1 MEKIKTVL
9 IGLGTVNI
17 GFLKIIIN
25 KNKELENK
33 HDIEFVIVGVADST
47 GIAINTN
54 GFNHQNLVDLKARNE
69 HVNNLESYIPNI
81 QTEEITE
88 HVDAGLVIDG
98 SPVNLETG
106 NPGLEVVRNSLKKG
120 WPVVLANK
128 APLVLAYDELH
139 KLARDNNCQL
149 AYSATVCGG
158 LPVINVLQRDLK
170 LTEMSRFRG
179 ILNATTN
186 FILQELETGGSFD
199 EAVKEAQRTGAAEAD
214 PSLDIN
220 GYDTAN
226 KLYIIMKSFTSY
238 SGQLNDIQIEG
249 IQNISENHLIES
261 KNKGRKI
268 KLLGIAEKIDSQW
281 ELRVKPVEV
290 DEDSFLGSCNGWEMG
305 IEVDTDL
312 YENIRMKKREE
323 DPVGT
328 SAAVLRDA
336 IQLADDLIGKI

>member
-1 MEKIKTVL
+1 MEKVKTVL

-17 GFLKIIIN
+17 GFLKILIN
-25 KNKELENK
+25 KKNDLDEKYS
-33 HDIEFVIVGVADST
+33 IEFVIVGVADST
-47 GIAINTN
+47 GIAINID
-54 GFNHQNLVDLKARNE
+54 GFPHQNLVDLKARNG
-69 HVNNLESYIPNI
+69 HVNILEGYIPNV
-81 QTEEITE
+81 QTESITKY
-88 HVDAGLVIDG
+88 VDASLVIEG

-106 NPGLEVVRNSLKKG
+106 NPGLEVVRNSLQNG
-120 WPVVLANK
+120 WSVVLANK
-128 APLVLAYDELH
+128 APLVIAYDELH
-139 KLARDNNCQL
+139 RLAKENHGKL

-158 LPVINVLQRDLK
+158 LPLINILQRDLK

-214 PSLDIN
+214 PSLDVN

-226 KLYIIMKSFTSY
+226 KLYIIMKSFTNY

-249 IQNISENHLIES
+249 IQNITVNQLVET
-261 KNKGRKI
+261 KKRGRKI
-268 KLLGIAEKIDSQW
+268 KLLGIAEKVNSQW
-281 ELRVKPVEV
+281 KLRVKPVEV
-290 DEDSFLGSCNGWEMG
+290 DETSFLGNCDGWEMG
-305 IEVDTDL
+305 IELETDL
-312 YENIRMKKREE
+312 YENITMKKREE

-336 IQLADDLIGKI
+336 ILLSENLIGIT

>member
-1 MEKIKTVL
+1 VDKIKTVL

-25 KNKELENK
+25 KKKELEDK
-33 HDIEFVIVGVADST
+33 HEIEFVIVGVADST

-54 GFNHQNLVDLKARNE
+54 GFTHQNLVDLKARNE
-69 HVNNLESYIPNI
+69 HVDILEGYVADV
-81 QTEEITE
+81 QTESITE
-88 HVDAGLVIDG
+88 YVDASLLIEG

-120 WPVVLANK
+120 WSVVLANK

-139 KLARDNNCQL
+139 SSAKENHGKL

-158 LPVINVLQRDLK
+158 LPVINILQRDLK
-170 LTEMSRFRG
+170 LAEMIRFRG

-199 EAVKEAQRTGAAEAD
+199 EAVKEAQRIGAAEAD
-214 PSLDIN
+214 PSLDVN
-220 GYDTAN
+220 GFDTAN
-226 KLYIIMKSFTSY
+226 KLYIIMKSFTNF

-249 IQNISENHLIES
+249 IQNITVNQLVES

-268 KLLGIAEKIDSQW
+268 KLLGIAEKVNSQW
-281 ELRVKPVEV
+281 KLRVKPIEV
-290 DEDSFLGSCNGWEMG
+290 DETSFLGNCDGWEMG
-305 IEVDTDL
+305 IELETDL
-312 YENIRMKKREE
+312 YENITMKKREE

-336 IQLADDLIGKI
+336 IQLSENLIGKS

>member
-1 MEKIKTVL
+1 VEKIKTVL

-25 KNKELENK
+25 KKKELEDK
-33 HDIEFVIVGVADST
+33 HRIEFVIVGVADST
-47 GIAINTN
+47 GIAINFN
-54 GFNHQNLVDLKARNE
+54 GFNHQNLVDLKAQNG
-69 HVNNLESYIPNI
+69 HVNILEDFKPDV
-81 QTEEITE
+81 QTEAITE
-88 HVDAGLVIDG
+88 YVDGNLLIDG
-98 SPVNLETG
+98 SPVDLKTG
-106 NPGLEVVRNSLKKG
+106 NPGLEVVRNALKKG
-120 WPVVLANK
+120 WSVVLANK
-128 APLVLAYDELH
+128 APLVLAYDELQ

-170 LTEMSRFRG
+170 LTEMIRFRG

-214 PSLDIN
+214 PSLDVN

-226 KLYIIMKSFTSY
+226 KLYIIMKSFTNY
-238 SGQLNDIQIEG
+238 TGQLNDIQIEG
-249 IQNISENHLIES
+249 IQNITVNQLVES
-261 KNKGRKI
+261 KNKGQKI
-268 KLLGIAEKIDSQW
+268 KLLGIAEKVDSQW
-281 ELRVKPVEV
+281 KLEVKPVEV
-290 DEDSFLGSCNGWEMG
+290 DEASFIGNCDGWEMG
-305 IEVDTDL
+305 IELDTDL
-312 YENIRMKKREE
+312 YENITMKKREE